1 MSTRITTLSRSVE
14 AFSVPA
20 GVLQKC
26 VETAQRRCNTR
37 ADELAPTAPVEPA
50 VVGGIMDHH
59 FHWPLGRRRARATVV
74 LVATLTVGLAACA
87 VSDGRAKLQE
97 RISTAATV
105 FLDIDA

>member
-1 MSTRITTLSRSVE
+1 
-14 AFSVPA
+14 
-20 GVLQKC
+20 
-26 VETAQRRCNTR
+26 
-37 ADELAPTAPVEPA
+37 
-50 VVGGIMDHH
+50 MDHH